1 MPSRGRQTS
10 AGLRLKQSFNVN
22 AVEAVGDTVVLMPIV
37 ALTWEP
43 NHGPFPAPVP
53 APAPVRASHTGV
65 PLTRDVAYR

>member
-43 NHGPFPAPVP
+43 NHGPFPAP
-53 APAPVRASHTGV
+53 APVRPSHTGV